1 VVVLSGDVHHGYLAR
16 ATFGE
21 GAHNPVYQAVGSP
34 LRNPLGVPERLFMR
48 AGWTAPVERFG
59 RWLSRLAGVTEP
71 PVSWRLLHADPW
83 FDNHISTLRLS
94 GRHAVLK
101 VQRTTPEVAGEPH
114 LEHILERRLA

>member
-48 AGWTAPVERFG
+48 AGWSWPVVRFG

-71 PVSWRLLHADPW
+71 PVSWRLLHGAPW
-83 FDNHISTLRLS
+83 FHNHVSTLRLTD
-94 GRHAVLK
+94 RHAVLK
-101 VQRTTPEVAGEPH
+101 VEKTTEEDAGEPH
-114 LEHILERRLA
+114 LEQILEKRLA